1 LGESHGKLLGARHT
15 GTAARSGE
23 NGEVISD
30 RKSQISKFTSPPQPE
45 IYNLKSEI

>member
-1 LGESHGKLLGARHT
+1 LGESHGKLLGARYT

-30 RKSQISKFTSPPQPE
+30 RKSQIL
-45 IYNLKSEI
+45 NMGSEIRFPDSFR